1 MKSLLIHGCYDS
13 TTLDTLTGKGIKEF
27 SFDLRGRSSNLIP
40 FRDLQMLLKKVP
52 LARIFLTFENDRK
65 ETILSFLNLLSDL
78 PITFTLIFR
87 DAREAAFYED
97 LKKPFFWMFNPEA
110 NWKEILEVKNI
121 QGILLPLKYQ
131 LHYQRLPELW
141 ETLERKHLDVYL
153 HAETFEETA
162 FIKADDEMKLSI
174 DLGQEVEE
182 SFRKINQNKLDQMK
196 IWRTFNENPAGQ

>member
-13 TTLDTLTGKGIKEF
+13 ATLDTLKSKGIKEF

-40 FRDLQMLLKKVP
+40 FRDLKVLLQEIP
-52 LARIFLTFENDRK
+52 LARIFLTFENDKK

-78 PITFTLIFR
+78 PFNFTLVFR
-87 DAREAAFYED
+87 DVRDASFYEE
-97 LKKPFFWMFNPEA
+97 LGKPFFWMFNPAA
-110 NWKEILEVKNI
+110 NWKEIIEVETIK
-121 QGILLPLKYQ
+121 GVLLPLKYQ
-131 LHYQRLPELW
+131 LHYQRMPDFW
-141 ETLERKHLDVYL
+141 EMIEKKHLDVYL

-182 SFRKINQNKLDQMK
+182 SFRKINQNKLNQMK
-196 IWRTFNENPAGQ
+196 IWRPFNENPAGQ